1 MKRSH
6 RLSCFS
12 IAVICLAPPH
22 SSFAQQPGGVPDF
35 DAPVRIEANGK
46 PIDVTTG
53 HAAPYV
59 YDFDGDGTRDLL
71 VGEFGSGTFKGEV
84 HMELSHSWAEGRL
97 RIYRNHGT
105 AKAPVFRDFEYFKGG
120 GKIATVP
127 ITCCVSFVPQFVD
140 YDNDGTDDVLSASY
154 PGDMYWWKGTGDGTY
169 GKATRLMRE
178 DGKVLIPFK
187 HMAERHWKKW
197 GKTSDVHS
205 TTAELHDMDAD
216 GDLDLWIGS
225 RLSGAYTIENVG
237 TRKAPKWSTDCKPV
251 NDSAGKQIGG
261 WSTGGSNL
269 HWADWDGDGTSD
281 LIYGGED
288 GCVRY
293 CHNSGEENKPV
304 LDPPVEFIPE
314 MDKEYQFS
322 KRTSPSRNESR
333 CKVHVVDWDGDG
345 LNDLLVGDFGST
357 YKRVQTLTPEQIKE
371 KKAVK
376 AHISSLQKTIGKEA
390 MPLWNPEGELTE
402 AQKKRL
408 AEIDAQFSE
417 SYAELRKYDEFKSS
431 SHGWVWLYRQVHK
444 REIDLTKEVL
454 AAEPATQTE
463 EVTIRTLTSH
473 TSVAP
478 GQEFQVA
485 VSFQI
490 ANGWHISGN
499 EKGDSYLPTTIK
511 WKLPK
516 GASVKDVQWPKP
528 LPLKQGDFVI
538 PTYEGT
544 ITALATIVAPK
555 EAKPKKHLKL
565 AAEVSWQVCTETL
578 CKPGHAKIKTRVAV
592 GPSTVR
598 ESTAVDA
605 Q

>member
-1 MKRSH
+1 MKQPF
-6 RLSCFS
+6 RLSGLWGALFC
-12 IAVICLAPPH
+12 IATTS
-22 SSFAQQPGGVPDF
+22 SSFARQPGGIPSF
-35 DAPVRIEANGK
+35 ASPVRIEANGK

-59 YDFDGDGTRDLL
+59 YDFDGDGIRDLL
-71 VGEFGSGTFKGEV
+71 VGEFGAATFKGEV
-84 HMELSHSWAEGRL
+84 HMELSHSWTEGRL

-105 AKAPVFRDFEYFKGG
+105 DKAPLFRDFEYFKGA
-120 GKIATVP
+120 GKIAGVP

-154 PGDMYWWKGTGDGTY
+154 PGDMYWWKGLGNGTY

-237 TRKAPKWSTDCKPV
+237 TRNAPKWSTDCKPV
-251 NDSAGKQIGG
+251 KDSAGKHVGG

-269 HWADWDGDGTSD
+269 HWADWDGDGVSD

-293 CHNSGEENKPV
+293 CHNSGSGNKPV
-304 LDPPVEFIPE
+304 LDPPVVFIPE
-314 MDKEYQFS
+314 MDREYQFS
-322 KRTSPSRNESR
+322 KRTEPSRNESR

-357 YKRVQTLTPEQIKE
+357 YKRIRTLTPGQIKE
-371 KKAVK
+371 KKALK
-376 AHISSLQKTIGKEA
+376 ARLLSLNKTLGKEA

-408 AEIDAQFSE
+408 AEIDAIFDE
-417 SYAELRKYDEFKSS
+417 CHAEIRKYDEFKSS
-431 SHGWVWLYRQVHK
+431 SHGWVWLYRQVIKHK
-444 REIDLTKEVL
+444 VDLTKEVV
-454 AAEPATQTE
+454 AAEPFTQTE

-490 ANGWHISGN
+490 ANDWHISGN
-499 EKGDSYLPTTIK
+499 EKGESYLPTTIK

-528 LPLKQGDFVI
+528 LPLKQGDLVI

-544 ITALATIVAPK
+544 VTALATIVAPRD
-555 EAKPKKHLKL
+555 AKPKKHLKL
-565 AAEVSWQVCTETL
+565 TADVRWQVCKETL
-578 CKPGHAKIKTRVAV
+578 CKTGRANIKTRIAV
-592 GPSTVR
+592 GTSTAR
-598 ESTAVDA
+598 ASTAVDA
-605 Q
+605 R